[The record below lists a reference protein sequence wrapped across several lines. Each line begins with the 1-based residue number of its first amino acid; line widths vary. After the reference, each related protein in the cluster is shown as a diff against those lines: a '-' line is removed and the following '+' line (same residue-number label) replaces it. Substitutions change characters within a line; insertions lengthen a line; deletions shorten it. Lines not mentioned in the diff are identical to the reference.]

1 MKKHKDNW
9 VFRSYMARLIRIYL
23 EKKYNRVLVDI
34 SLCKDGKYCINIK
47 LIENYSKEDVNR
59 LLNDIR
65 TEFDIKDCH
74 ISTCVNW
81 IYGRISH
88 NKLENIRTLLRMK
101 RISDDS
107 TN

>member
-1 MKKHKDNW
+1 MKKHKDSW
-9 VFRSYMARLIRIYL
+9 VFRAFLAGLIHTYL
-23 EKKYNRVLVDI
+23 EKKYNNVLVNI
-34 SLCKDGKYCINIK
+34 SLCKDGKYCFNIR
-47 LIENYSKEDVNR
+47 LPENSSKEDASR

-74 ISTCVNW
+74 ISTCLNW

-101 RISDDS
+101 RI
-107 TN
+107 

>member
-1 MKKHKDNW
+1 MKKRKDDW
-9 VFRSYMARLIRIYL
+9 VFRSYIARLIHIYL
-23 EKKYNRVLVDI
+23 EKRYNRVLVDI
-34 SLCKDGKYCINIK
+34 SLCKDGKYCFNIR
-47 LIENYSKEDVNR
+47 LPENSSKEDASR

-74 ISTCVNW
+74 IDSSTCLNW

-101 RISDDS
+101 RV
-107 TN
+107 